1 MTEQPVCW
9 ACVVSLHEECP
20 DPQPLSDELAEL
32 GYITCCCVLRPDDS
46 TEGHSIKSERKGEVG
61 RPAVDVE
68 LVADAV
74 STGRRR
80 SQMLYPIMPGQVCE
94 WAGLRHAGGGAAPII
109 GCTGNLII
117 ERKGGDPDRG
127 YVQGDRHHGPD
138 KNTFANEPGNVHR
151 ICVFCHHRWHAL
163 NDKHYGKRPRRE
175 DGKVDATKPFLP
187 KPDVESFRHD
197 PDTKAT
203 TRELEESEEY
213 WARNRRKAD
222 EAPVDEEETPDEG
235 AEIPAEILDYDPLS

>member
-1 MTEQPVCW
+1 MSEQPVCW
-9 ACVVSLHEECP
+9 SCVVSLHEECP
-20 DPQPLSDELAEL
+20 NPQPLSDELTEQ
-32 GYITCCCVLRPDDS
+32 GYVTCCCVLHPE
-46 TEGHSIKSERKGEVG
+46 TGEGVAIKVETRREVG

-80 SQMLYPIMPGQVCE
+80 SQMLYPIMPGQLCE
-94 WAGLRHAGGGAAPII
+94 WAGQKNVGGGPVPIV
-109 GCTGNLII
+109 GCDGNLII

-127 YVQGDRHHGPD
+127 FVQGDRHHGPD
-138 KNTFANEPGNVHR
+138 KNTFANEPDNVHR

-187 KPDVESFRHD
+187 KDDVEWGKHAPEPAS
-197 PDTKAT
+197 
-203 TRELEESEEY
+203 EEDIARSEEY
-213 WARNRRKAD
+213 WARNRRVQDDVPIDA
-222 EAPVDEEETPDEG
+222 EESPEIETVE
-235 AEIPAEILDYDPLS
+235 LDYDPLS